1 MNLSGKGRMS
11 EKYKTFDAATATLQR
26 GVSVVEASA
35 GTGKT
40 YAIAILVLRFVV
52 EFDVALEKLLV
63 VSYTRA
69 ATEELRSRI
78 RERLVEAR
86 RILAGRVP
94 EKEDPVLLSYLSGL
108 TDKSQAARR
117 LDLALLEMDRAAIY
131 TIHGFCQRMLQEQ
144 ALESG
149 QLFDMELTADITG
162 IKEELLAD
170 FWRSTLYDL
179 PLFHCSLFLSSFAT
193 PDALYETVRAVA
205 PEDVIEPA
213 LSMELQDALAE
224 MDETL
229 ESLRNWW
236 QRHAMELKQCLE
248 DAVCRKMF
256 KIEFIEFFAQWWA
269 QLEQF
274 FSREGQPLPPKLEL
288 LGEQALLAWLNGK
301 KLRGAKK
308 AAFLEDF
315 PLPGGELSDF
325 TEACKTAVLLL
336 RITLARSLQIDLRE
350 RLIRQGRFS
359 FDDLV
364 LSLARALDGSR
375 GGVLRQ
381 ALSRRF
387 KVALIDEFQDTD
399 AAQYRIFSSLFG
411 GREKRHFLFLIGDPK
426 QAIYKFRGADIAAYF
441 QARESADYLLGLE
454 RNYRSNP
461 RLVEAVNQLFL
472 HREGAGSFVT
482 SQLSYVRVAAAK
494 TEEEWRML
502 QQGTARAAMVYCSLD
517 SPDESGKKPKLW
529 TSGKIRERL
538 ERFVVAEIGDLL
550 GDAELQMDDAQQ
562 RELRPGDIAILV
574 RSNKQAESFQQSLAL
589 AGIPAVVISRKT
601 VFETGEAVELRR
613 VAEAVAFPSDTSLL
627 RLAMSS
633 RWFGMDAGELYRSFS
648 DEVEMDGWLERF
660 QEYHELWKE
669 KGFLAMMNTLIAEEA
684 VLEHLCA
691 FPLAE
696 RQIANI
702 QHLMELL
709 QEKENNE
716 NLHYF
721 QTLQYLSAQIQN
733 PEGYE
738 AAQLRLESDEQA
750 VKVVTMHAVKGLEY
764 PVVFCPYLWYRPGFL
779 RKEKHCV
786 FSHDEDNRRVADLGS
801 DRFAARREMALE
813 EELAEEVRL
822 LYVAVTRASSCCY
835 VFWADVQGNQYVAPS
850 RESALAWVLSLDG
863 CVDIR
868 EQNDRLRAFCDRDF
882 VELRTVES
890 TGGGSS
896 GREVREEDDVSVLHC
911 RDFSRSALS
920 SEWLMTSYSA
930 LAASSHMFLPKSS
943 IAVTGVK
950 GDLLAEQVYPLPLGA
965 AFGNVVHGLLEDY
978 PFSMLASD
986 DDYAEACQKQ
996 CRRFGVTAESFWL
1009 MKLLR
1014 DVTNVQLLP
1023 AGGDSRGGCLAD
1035 LDGKDVLKEMPFYFH
1050 LRPGST
1056 GELNRLLSFSPV
1068 VRAVPERSLG
1078 GYLTGFIDLVCRYQG
1093 KYYIMDYKTN
1103 YLGSSLADYSPE
1115 ALQTAMHAHN
1125 YGLQYWI
1132 YSLVLH
1138 RFLKGTLP
1146 GYSPDDFGG
1155 VYYLF
1160 ARGMRPGYPGNGVYF
1175 DRPEQRVLE
1184 ELDDCVGAK

>member
-1 MNLSGKGRMS
+1 MS
-11 EKYKTFDAATATLQR
+11 KTYKTFDAATATLQR

-86 RILAGRVP
+86 GILAGRIP
-94 EKEDPVLLSYLSGL
+94 EKEDPVLLSYLDGL
-108 TDKSQAARR
+108 PDKRQAAQR

-149 QLFDMELTADITG
+149 QLFDMELTADISG

-179 PLFHCSLFLSSFAT
+179 PLFHCSLFLNSFAG

-205 PEDVIEPA
+205 PEDVIEPE
-213 LSMELQDALAE
+213 LPMGLQDALRE
-224 MDETL
+224 VDETL
-229 ESLRNWW
+229 ESLRSWW
-236 QRHAMELKQCLE
+236 QRCAAELKQCLD

-256 KIEFIEFFAQWWA
+256 KKDFIESFEQWWA

-274 FSREGQPLPPKLEL
+274 FSGEGRPLPPKLEL
-288 LGEQALLAWLNGK
+288 LGEQALMAGLNGN
-301 KLRGAKK
+301 KLRGAARKT
-308 AAFLEDF
+308 AFIEDF
-315 PLPGGELSDF
+315 PLAGEELNRF
-325 TEACKTAVLLL
+325 TAACETAVLLL
-336 RITLARSLQIDLRE
+336 RVTLARSLQTDLQE
-350 RLIRQGRFS
+350 RLSRQGRFS

-375 GGVLRQ
+375 GAALRQ
-381 ALSRRF
+381 VLSSRF

-411 GREKRHFLFLIGDPK
+411 RREKGHFLFLIGDPK

-441 QARESADYLLGLE
+441 QARESADHLLGLE

-461 RLVEAVNQLFL
+461 QLVEAVNRLFL
-472 HREGAGSFVT
+472 HREGGDSFV
-482 SQLSYVRVAAAK
+482 SPQLTYARVAAARSL
-494 TEEEWRML
+494 ESWRIL
-502 QQGTARAAMVYCSLD
+502 RQGAAMAAMVYCSLD
-517 SPDESGKKPKLW
+517 SPDDSGTKPKLW
-529 TSGKIRERL
+529 SSGKIRGHL
-538 ERFVVAEIGDLL
+538 EQFVVAEICDLL
-550 GDAELQMDDAQQ
+550 GDTVLQTDDAQQ

-601 VFETGEAVELRR
+601 VFESAESVDLLR
-613 VAEAVAFPSDTSLL
+613 VAEAVAFPSDASKL

-633 RWFGMDAGELYRSFS
+633 RWFGMDALELYRSFS
-648 DEVEMDGWLERF
+648 DDVEMDAWLERF
-660 QEYHELWKE
+660 QGYHELWKE

-684 VLEHLCA
+684 VLENLCA

-702 QHLMELL
+702 QHLVELL
-709 QEKENNE
+709 QEKENSE

-721 QTLQYLSAQIQN
+721 QTLQYLSSQMQN
-733 PEGYE
+733 PEGHE

-786 FSHDEDNRRVADLGS
+786 FSHDEENRRVADLGS
-801 DRFAARREMALE
+801 EDFALRRERALE

-822 LYVAVTRASSCCY
+822 LYVAVTRASTRCY
-835 VFWADVQGNQYVAPS
+835 AFWADVQGSQYFAPS

-863 CVDIR
+863 CVDIHQ
-868 EQNDRLRAFCDRDF
+868 QNDRLRVFCDPDF
-882 VELRTVES
+882 VELRTVASPAAES
-890 TGGGSS
+890 P
-896 GREVREEDDVSVLHC
+896 VRELREEGNVSGLHC
-911 RDFSRSALS
+911 REFSRSALS
-920 SEWLMTSYSA
+920 AEWLMTSYSA
-930 LAASSHMFLPKSS
+930 LAASSHVLLPKSS
-943 IAVTGVK
+943 AAATDARA
-950 GDLLAEQVYPLPLGA
+950 DLLAEQIYPLPPGA
-965 AFGNVVHGLLEDY
+965 AFGNVVHGMLEDY

-986 DDYAEACQKQ
+986 EEYGDACQGQ
-996 CRRFGVTAESFWL
+996 CRRFGVKAESSWL

-1014 DVTNVQLLP
+1014 DVTNAPLFP
-1023 AGGDSRGGCLAD
+1023 AGRDAAGFCLAD

-1050 LRPGST
+1050 LRPGTT

-1068 VRAVPERSLG
+1068 VQAVPERSLN
-1078 GYLTGFIDLVCRYQG
+1078 GYLTGFIDLICRYQG
-1093 KYYIMDYKTN
+1093 KYYIMDYKSN
-1103 YLGSSLADYSPE
+1103 YLGNSLADYSPE
-1115 ALQTAMHAHN
+1115 ALPTAMYAHN

-1184 ELDDCVGAK
+1184 ELDKCVGAT